1 MAKETSGPVETQ
13 LEKHLGNSGVHTSGP
28 KSEFPGAGG
37 KAKAGPDPAPEN
49 VEPPNPSSP
58 GNTGTTPGSNAE
70 IG

>member
-1 MAKETSGPVETQ
+1 MAKQPGETVETH
-13 LEKHLGNSGVHTSGP
+13 LENREGHTSGP

-37 KAKAGPDPAPEN
+37 KAAAGPDPEPEN

-58 GNTGTTPGSNAE
+58 GNTGTTPGSNAD